1 MSSSGPAVD
10 SSGNLKDASE
20 IVFYNSE
27 SDEVPLPILAG
38 PTGERCWLKGHLQ
51 ITYTDVD
58 FFFHTGSRR
67 TARSTKNNLSELLD
81 AEKRNSD
88 GELKKKSK
96 KRSKKHHKVRVAK
109 KSATEGDVD
118 MDEGDIDFLGSGS
131 SNSDASTSE
140 DDEDVPAVSNAEV
153 SIKLNLE

>member
-58 FFFHTGSRR
+58 FFFIQVLGAPHDQLKTILVNCWML
-67 TARSTKNNLSELLD
+67 KNVTLMVN
-81 AEKRNSD
+81 
-88 GELKKKSK
+88 
-96 KRSKKHHKVRVAK
+96 
-109 KSATEGDVD
+109 
-118 MDEGDIDFLGSGS
+118 
-131 SNSDASTSE
+131 
-140 DDEDVPAVSNAEV
+140 
-153 SIKLNLE
+153 